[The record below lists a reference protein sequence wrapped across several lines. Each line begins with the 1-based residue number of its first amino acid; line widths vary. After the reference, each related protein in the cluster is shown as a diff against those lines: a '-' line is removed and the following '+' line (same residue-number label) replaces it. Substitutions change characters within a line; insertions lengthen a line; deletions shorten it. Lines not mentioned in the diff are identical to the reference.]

1 MIGLGRTSLSLF
13 GMVAV
18 VAAVLA
24 SATIW
29 LVLTD
34 PVTVANSVT
43 QGDVSPLVRE
53 LASAVYEA
61 LRGLLKYLVAR
72 ALGPRPAAPPYRFP
86 TRNFVST

>member
-1 MIGLGRTSLSLF
+1 MTGLGRTSLSLF
-13 GMVAV
+13 GSVAV

-34 PVTVANSVT
+34 PVTVANSVNE
-43 QGDVSPLVRE
+43 GDVSPLVRQ

-61 LRGLLKYLVAR
+61 LKGLLRYL
-72 ALGPRPAAPPYRFP
+72 
-86 TRNFVST
+86 

>member
-34 PVTVANSVT
+34 PVTVANSVN

-53 LASAVYEA
+53 LASAVFEA
-61 LRGLLKYLVAR
+61 LKGLMKYL
-72 ALGPRPAAPPYRFP
+72 
-86 TRNFVST
+86 